1 MSYLIV
7 FVFVALCRRF
17 NHFLGLRIFGFMQDE
32 TVLIWYSGRE
42 EKKLWLNT
50 VSRIIPGQRTVSTLP
65 SLSGIPFAESS
76 LNFQSYCW
84 FLQFLDYCGDL
95 ACRLLRMAHMSF
107 LATGYFSALPA
118 ARQGVS
124 VIFSDSGQ

>member
-1 MSYLIV
+1 
-7 FVFVALCRRF
+7 
-17 NHFLGLRIFGFMQDE
+17 MQDE
-32 TVLIWYSGRE
+32 TALIWYSGRE

-65 SLSGIPFAESS
+65 SLSSIPLFAEPS

-107 LATGYFSALPA
+107 LATGYFSALPT